1 MLGVKIIMTQLP
13 FSGEQAIA
21 LEELEQYI
29 NQQALLVSVESG
41 ASYSIKSQT
50 RNFLTSDD
58 KPDIPIP
65 GSAASEQPLFEPL
78 KHLLI
83 GGSKAVTSTIQYL
96 HRLGYAQVGDWS
108 PLLPTVNP
116 GEVMSILSKQIVVQ

>member
-1 MLGVKIIMTQLP
+1 MTQLP

-78 KHLLI
+78 KHLLSRFSQSRNQHDSI
-83 GGSKAVTSTIQYL
+83 FAPTGICSGG
-96 HRLGYAQVGDWS
+96 
-108 PLLPTVNP
+108 
-116 GEVMSILSKQIVVQ
+116 